1 MKNWETT
8 NARTVI
14 SIQRIHLQIKNAIDF
29 QYYKVHARV
38 PRRPWLKAIHGIW
51 AIRLIPTNCR
61 AKFHRPRILCAV
73 KMFFMD
79 FDAFY
84 REPRGT
90 FSPILIIL
98 NSKLP
103 GGLSAR

>member
-38 PRRPWLKAIHGIW
+38 PRRP
-51 AIRLIPTNCR
+51 
-61 AKFHRPRILCAV
+61 
-73 KMFFMD
+73 
-79 FDAFY
+79 
-84 REPRGT
+84 
-90 FSPILIIL
+90 
-98 NSKLP
+98 
-103 GGLSAR
+103 